1 MAYDIGPKIGIDGE
15 KEYRQQMN
23 NIITQAKTLQAEYR
37 AMSSEFD
44 KNTSAQKKAQA
55 QTKLLTDQIK
65 KQEEI
70 VKSAEEMHKKAAES
84 YGENDSRTLK
94 WAKSVASAN
103 AELQRLNAELR
114 NTPNQLQAL
123 GKDWQ
128 AAGQKIE
135 AVGKKVESVG
145 KGLTTHVTAPI
156 MAVGMAAVKV
166 TSDFDSSMSKVK
178 AVSGATGSEFEA
190 LRNKAR
196 EMGATTQF
204 SASEA
209 AEAMNYMAMAGWKTE
224 EMMSGIGG
232 IMSLA
237 AASGEDLATTS
248 DIVTDAL
255 TAFGKSA
262 GDAGELADIM
272 AAASS
277 NANTNVSMM
286 GETFKY
292 AAPVAGALGISM
304 QDTAI
309 AVGLMANAGIKAS
322 QAGTTLR
329 GGLSRLVGP
338 TKQVK
343 DAMNKYG
350 IEVEKNADGS
360 VNLRETMKSL
370 RKRMGQ
376 LSETEQTAAAKAIFG
391 ANAYAGWLAVIN
403 GSDKDF
409 DKLTKA
415 VDNSA
420 GTAER
425 MAKTM
430 QDNLGGQLKILKS
443 EMEELGI
450 SLGDVMMPKLRE
462 GVKWVQDLVD
472 KFNQMSTAEKEQI
485 VKMAAV
491 AAAIGPVVTVGG
503 KLISTVGSVVTV
515 GGKAIE
521 MIGGLSTAASA
532 GATGVGLL
540 GGAMGALPIIAVV
553 GGIAALAA
561 ITYKLGQ
568 GFEDSQ
574 SKVVNLASG
583 MDTTVRSA
591 EATRKSL
598 DDTVKSID
606 GLAKSEEETL
616 SKTEANAKLAERYG
630 TELSNLANKT
640 NRTSSEQAKM
650 RVLVDKL
657 NKIYPD
663 LNLAIDETTGNLNMS
678 TDALKKNIAQLKEQA
693 KAMAYNKIFE
703 EELEK
708 LVEVEKK
715 VAEAEIAKD
724 DAMAQGA
731 EAAER
736 EKQITAELN
745 REQDELKEALMA
757 LDEAVR
763 IHGAGSDEAAE
774 AERRLAEAQAQV
786 NDGMINLNGTMV
798 DSNAAMMDARE
809 AVAAAEEEERKLSG
823 TITEGSTARD
833 ELTKKVE
840 AAQQRAEEYSQS
852 VGETTEAELNATSA
866 ADGLSTAMTE
876 QAGAAGEAG
885 AAMTD
890 MSEEISAAWD
900 KSYEA
905 AQKSVM
911 EQGNLF
917 AELEEKSS
925 TSLETMKENLEK
937 HIEAYQSWHQN
948 ASTLMESEK
957 YATDENFRAMVNYI
971 ISAGQDMAPELQA
984 LVDAYQNG
992 DTSLEE
998 ITADYGAMSV
1008 LATQVATTTA
1018 DAQTAAQYGLEGL
1031 QAVYGEGMG
1040 LSAAAVAEGQ
1050 TQIGQEFA
1058 KGPESAS
1065 QGMSGIS
1072 AALLAKAPEI
1082 KAGADG
1088 IVAGI
1093 QSMPKS
1099 ILAESGKASA
1109 SAQNVASSAAKGL
1122 SSKKGEISKAARSV
1136 GNEAKEIAPAINAQQ
1151 AGTLAAAR
1159 GLGNQFTSTINSTKP
1174 QVQNA
1179 SKAVGTEVR
1188 QIVVAANAQSSLIT
1202 GAGRSSANAL
1212 KTGLDTSKAAVQASA
1227 KGVGNQVKTIQTTA
1241 ATYNGSVKSAGQ
1253 TLGQKLA
1260 DGINS
1265 KYNTVHSA
1273 GSSIANGG
1281 KSGITSTGTGGAY
1294 TWGQELGQNLADGI
1308 WSKYNAV
1315 NSAANALANAAAGPL
1330 HHSTPDEGPLMHD
1343 DVWGKELAMN
1353 FAKAMVAGS
1362 SYVRA
1367 GAMEIAQAAYV
1378 PAYMDPTTVSG
1389 RGSLTETI
1397 RHSIDISQIGG
1408 LDPEQIYE
1416 AVRAGASSITIQI
1429 GERELGRALRDMGVA
1444 FA

>member
-37 AMSSEFD
+37 AMSSELD
-44 KNTSAQKKAQA
+44 KNASVQKKAAA
-55 QTKLLTDQIK
+55 QTKLLKEQIGNQEQTLERSNHMLDECTK
-65 KQEEI
+65 K
-70 VKSAEEMHKKAAES
+70 

-94 WAKSVASAN
+94 WKKSVASAN

-156 MAVGMAAVKV
+156 MAVGTAAVKV

-178 AVSGATGSEFEA
+178 AVSGAAGSEFDQ

-232 IMSLA
+232 VMSLA

-338 TKQVK
+338 TKQVQS
-343 DAMNKYG
+343 AMNKYG
-350 IEVEKNADGS
+350 IEVEKNTDGS

-443 EMEELGI
+443 ELEELGI
-450 SLGDVMMPKLRE
+450 SLGDVMMPKIRE

-591 EATRKSL
+591 EATRHSL
-598 DDTVKSID
+598 EDTIGSMDK
-606 GLAKSEEETL
+606 LAKSEEETL
-616 SKTEANAKLAERYG
+616 TNTETNAKLAERYAD
-630 TELSNLANKT
+630 ELSNLANKT
-640 NRTSSEQAKM
+640 TRTASEQAKM
-650 RVLVDKL
+650 KVLVEKL

-663 LNLAIDETTGNLNMS
+663 LGLAIDDTTGNLNMS
-678 TDALKKNIAQLKEQA
+678 TDALKKNIGQLKEQA
-693 KAMAYNKIFE
+693 RAMAYNKILE
-703 EELEK
+703 EQLDK
-708 LVEVEKK
+708 LVDLEKK

-736 EKQITAELN
+736 EAQITAELN
-745 REQDELKEALMA
+745 REQAEREEAYKA
-757 LDEAVR
+757 LDEA
-763 IHGAGSDEAAE
+763 IATYGAGSAEAAE
-774 AERRLAEAQAQV
+774 AEKRLSEAQAQV
-786 NDGMINLNGTMV
+786 NDGMVMLNGTLV

-809 AVAAAEEEERKLSG
+809 AAAAADEEEKKLTG
-823 TITEGSTARD
+823 TITEGTTARD
-833 ELTKKVE
+833 EFAKKVDETQKIVDEYMESVGLTSEAETDATASVNELTGAVGEQTGAVGE
-840 AAQQRAEEYSQS
+840 AADAMDEASQ
-852 VGETTEAELNATSA
+852 EI
-866 ADGLSTAMTE
+866 AD
-876 QAGAAGEAG
+876 
-885 AAMTD
+885 
-890 MSEEISAAWD
+890 AWQ
-900 KSYEA
+900 KNYES

-917 AELEEKSS
+917 DELKEKSS
-925 TSLETMKENLEK
+925 TSLESMRENLSK
-937 HIEAYQSWHQN
+937 HIEAYQSWHEN
-948 ASTLMESEK
+948 TSILMESAK
-957 YATDENFRAMVNYI
+957 YAEDKNFRDMVNYI
-971 ISAGQDMAPELQA
+971 VSAGQDMAPELQA
-984 LVDAYQNG
+984 IVDAYQSG
-992 DTSLEE
+992 DTQLEE
-998 ITADYGAMSV
+998 ITADYGTMSQ
-1008 LATQVATTTA
+1008 LSTQVATTTA
-1018 DAQTAAQYGLEGL
+1018 NAQTAAQYGLEGL
-1031 QAVYGEGMG
+1031 RAVYGEGTG
-1040 LSAAAVAEGQ
+1040 QIAQTVTEGELEIDAAFAEGV
-1050 TQIGQEFA
+1050 TSVSEYG
-1058 KGPESAS
+1058 
-1065 QGMSGIS
+1065 SGIS
-1072 AALLAKAPEI
+1072 AELAAKQPEIQASLHGITDDFTIVPEFLKNQTGQNQTAAQNYVGAAVKGAASKRGQLAKEA
-1082 KAGADG
+1082 KA
-1088 IVAGI
+1088 I
-1093 QSMPKS
+1093 
-1099 ILAESGKASA
+1099 
-1109 SAQNVASSAAKGL
+1109 
-1122 SSKKGEISKAARSV
+1122 
-1136 GNEAKEIAPAINAQQ
+1136 GNETKELAPAVNAQQ
-1151 AGTLAAAR
+1151 GSAVTAVRNIGNNTVSTL
-1159 GLGNQFTSTINSTKP
+1159 NSIKP

-1179 SKAVGTEVR
+1179 AKAVGTEVR
-1188 QIVVAANAQSSLIT
+1188 QIAVAANAQVPLIT
-1202 GAGRSSANAL
+1202 AAGRNSANAL

-1353 FAKAMVAGS
+1353 FAKAMVEGAS
-1362 SYVRA
+1362 FVRA

-1378 PAYMDPTTVSG
+1378 PDYMDPVTVSG
-1389 RGSLTETI
+1389 RGSLSETI
-1397 RHSIDISQIGG
+1397 RHSIDISQLGG

>member
-1 MAYDIGPKIGIDGE
+1 MAYDIGPKIGVDGY
-15 KEYRQQMN
+15 KDYRQQMN
-23 NIITQAKTLQAEYR
+23 GIITQAKTLQAEYK
-37 AMSSEFD
+37 AMSSTFD
-44 KNTSAQKKAQA
+44 KSTTAQKKAEA
-55 QTKLLTDQIK
+55 QTKLLKEQIA
-65 KQEEI
+65 KQEEA
-70 VKSAEEMHKKAAES
+70 VKTAKAQLEECKKK
-84 YGENDSRTLK
+84 YGENESVTLK
-94 WAKSVASAN
+94 WGKTVANAN

-156 MAVGMAAVKV
+156 MAVGTAAVKV

-338 TKQVK
+338 TKQVQS
-343 DAMNKYG
+343 AMNKYG
-350 IEVEKNADGS
+350 VEVEKNADGS

-430 QDNLGGQLKILKS
+430 QDNLAGQLKILKS
-443 EMEELGI
+443 ELEELGI
-450 SLGDVMMPKLRE
+450 SLGDVMMPKIRE

-503 KLISTVGSVVTV
+503 KLIGTVGSVVTV

-583 MDTTVRSA
+583 MDTTVKSA
-591 EATRKSL
+591 EATRHSL
-598 DDTVKSID
+598 EDTIGSMDK
-606 GLAKSEEETL
+606 LAKSEEETL
-616 SKTEANAKLAERYG
+616 TNTEANAKLADRYAD
-630 TELSNLANKT
+630 ELSNLANKT
-640 NRTSSEQAKM
+640 TRTASEQAKM
-650 RVLVDKL
+650 KVLVEKL

-663 LNLAIDETTGNLNMS
+663 LGLAIDDTTGNLNMS
-678 TDALKKNIAQLKEQA
+678 TDALKKNVEQMKEQA
-693 KAMAYNKIFE
+693 KAMAFNKILE
-703 EELEK
+703 EQLDK
-708 LVEVEKK
+708 LVDLEKK

-745 REQDELKEALMA
+745 REQAELEEALMA
-757 LDEAVR
+757 LNEAVR

-774 AERRLAEAQAQV
+774 AERRLAEAQAQF

-809 AVAAAEEEERKLSG
+809 AAAAADEEEKKLTG
-823 TITEGSTARD
+823 TIAEGTAARD
-833 ELTKKVE
+833 EM
-840 AAQQRAEEYSQS
+840 AETYEKTQGAVDEWMKS
-852 VGETTEAELNATSA
+852 VGLTSEAETDATASVNELN
-866 ADGLSTAMTE
+866 GAMGE
-876 QAGAAGEAG
+876 QTGTAGEVAD
-885 AAMTD
+885 AMNEA
-890 MSEEISAAWD
+890 SEEIANAWQ
-900 KSYEA
+900 KNYES

-911 EQGNLF
+911 EQGKLF
-917 AELEEKSS
+917 DELEEKST
-925 TSLETMKENLEK
+925 TSVETMRENLGK
-937 HIEAYQSWHQN
+937 HIEAYQNWNENANILMDAAAESQN
-948 ASTLMESEK
+948 EDFQKLVS
-957 YATDENFRAMVNYI
+957 YVV
-971 ISAGQDMAPELQA
+971 SAGQEMAPELQA

-998 ITADYGAMSV
+998 ITSDFGTMSTLAD
-1008 LATQVATTTA
+1008 QVATTTA
-1018 DAQTAAQYGLEGL
+1018 DAQTAAQFGMQAL
-1031 QAVYGEGMG
+1031 QAAYGEGSEQITQTVTEG
-1040 LSAAAVAEGQ
+1040 NLQVDAAFAEGV
-1050 TQIGQEFA
+1050 T
-1058 KGPESAS
+1058 SVS
-1065 QGMSGIS
+1065 QYGSGVS
-1072 AALLAKAPEI
+1072 AALWASAPQV
-1082 KAGADG
+1082 KAGADE
-1088 IVAGI
+1088 ILAGI

-1099 ILAESGKASA
+1099 ILAESAKASA
-1109 SAQNVASSAAKGL
+1109 SAQNVGTAAAKGL
-1122 SSKKGEISKAARSV
+1122 NSKKGEIGKAAKSL
-1136 GNEAKEIAPAINAQQ
+1136 GNETKEFAPAANAQQ
-1151 AGTLAAAR
+1151 GNAVTAVR
-1159 GLGNQFTSTINSTKP
+1159 NIGNQVVSTINSIKP
-1174 QVQNA
+1174 QIQNA
-1179 SKAVGTEVR
+1179 AKAAGTEVR
-1188 QIVVAANAQSSLIT
+1188 QIAVAANAQIPLIT
-1202 GAGRSSANAL
+1202 AAGRNSANAL

-1227 KGVGNQVKTIQTTA
+1227 KGVGNQVKTISTTA

-1281 KSGITSTGTGGAY
+1281 KSGITDTGTGGAY

-1315 NSAANALANAAAGPL
+1315 NSAANALADAAAGPL

-1378 PAYMDPTTVSG
+1378 PDYMDPVTVSG
-1389 RGSLTETI
+1389 RGSLSETI
-1397 RHSIDISQIGG
+1397 RHSIDISQLGV

-1416 AVRAGASSITIQI
+1416 AVRAGASSITFQI